1 MTYSEKGV
9 THMKLHVVGSVNMD
23 LVLQADRLPVSGE
36 SRLGNSYTFA
46 LGGKGANQAVAAA
59 RQGADVQFA
68 GAVGDDLYGREL
80 RGSLVREK
88 IGTDRLLTSS
98 EATGFAVIM
107 LEGADN
113 RILVFAGAN
122 HAITPED
129 VLPALEERPDAV
141 LLQLEIPFEVVCA
154 VCHAADRLG
163 IPAVVDLGPAI
174 RADFSRLGRVE
185 ILSPNRTELESA
197 TGMPAE
203 TDEELPSALQKLY
216 ETVPCRYIVLK
227 DGSSGA
233 VLYDGA
239 ELTRFPT
246 YDVSPIVDTTGA
258 GDAFTAALTLR
269 YIETGDIRAAID
281 RGNAAGSL
289 AITKLGAQNGMPDAG
304 ALDRLQARG
313 LRA

>member
-1 MTYSEKGV
+1 
-9 THMKLHVVGSVNMD
+9 MKKLLITGFDPFGGESVNPAYEA
-23 LVLQADRLPVSGE
+23 VRLLPDV
-36 SRLGNSYTFA
+36 
-46 LGGKGANQAVAAA
+46 VAEIKLCKLKVPTEFV
-59 RQGADVQFA
+59 RS
-68 GAVGDDLYGREL
+68 GAVL
-80 RGSLVREK
+80 R
-88 IGTDRLLTSS
+88 D
-98 EATGFAVIM
+98 
-107 LEGADN
+107 
-113 RILVFAGAN
+113 
-122 HAITPED
+122 
-129 VLPALEERPDAV
+129 ALAAERPDAV

>member
-1 MTYSEKGV
+1 
-9 THMKLHVVGSVNMD
+9 MKLLVVGSVNMD
-23 LVLQADRLPVSGE
+23 LILQTEQLPASGE
-36 SRLGNSYTFA
+36 SRLGDRYSFA

-59 RQGADVQFA
+59 RQGAEVHFA
-68 GAVGDDLYGREL
+68 GAIGDDLYGREL
-80 RGSLVREK
+80 KSSLIQEK
-88 IGTDRLLTSS
+88 IDTSRLQTST

-107 LEGADN
+107 LEGSDN

-129 VLPALEERPDAV
+129 VLPALSEKPDAV

-154 VCHAADRLG
+154 VCHEADRLG

-174 RADFSRLGRVE
+174 RADFSKLGRVE
-185 ILSPNRTELESA
+185 ILSPNRTELTSA
-197 TGMPAE
+197 TGMAAD
-203 TDEELPSALQKLY
+203 TDEELLAALNRLS

-227 DGSSGA
+227 DGSDGA
-233 VLYDGA
+233 VLYDNG

-289 AITKLGAQNGMPDAG
+289 AITKLGAQNGMPDA
-304 ALDRLQARG
+304 ASLDALQARG
-313 LRA
+313 LNA